1 MLKDHYVHEIDDFT
15 LSNVPAVEE
24 PTERI
29 EAHVKHAGPIDMQ
42 DLAYQLQARVGM
54 LVPERYVLGKT
65 RLRDAVIGILGC
77 SALKAEWIVDM
88 MEAHGFLHFC
98 GDPKSIEGHPG
109 HWEVEPYAAFWEA
122 FPHLP

>member
-1 MLKDHYVHEIDDFT
+1 MLRDHYVHEIDDYSLGT
-15 LSNVPAVEE
+15 MPEVEE
-24 PTERI
+24 PTQRPRTQ
-29 EAHVKHAGPIDMQ
+29 VKCRGPIDMQ

-98 GDPKSIEGHPG
+98 GDPAAVEGHPG
-109 HWEVEPYAAFWEA
+109 HWEVEPHAALWEA